1 MKIIVISITQYKEKD
16 GIINAISEE
25 GAITFLA
32 RGIFDPKNKNA
43 GINNNLVIAD
53 IELSEGNFKYPT
65 LKTC

>member
-32 RGIFDPKNKNA
+32 RGIFDPKKKNA
-43 GINNNLVIAD
+43 GINNN
-53 IELSEGNFKYPT
+53 
-65 LKTC
+65 